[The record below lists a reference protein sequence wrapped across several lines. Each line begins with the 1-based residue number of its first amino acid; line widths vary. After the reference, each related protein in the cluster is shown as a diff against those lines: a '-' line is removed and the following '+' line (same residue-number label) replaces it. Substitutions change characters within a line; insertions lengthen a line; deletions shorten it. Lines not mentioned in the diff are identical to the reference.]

1 MTRYRIIEE
10 DDSLFHLPFV
20 DIVLTIFLIILFPI
34 GIIYLIV
41 KACNHAR
48 DRKYHNAMMSSQATE
63 DTVGS
68 IASLAAA
75 RENGWLKPKDFDK
88 LKNKRVR
95 KLKRL

>member
-1 MTRYRIIEE
+1 MTRYHIIEE
-10 DDSLFHLPFV
+10 DDSPFLPFV
-20 DIVLTIFLIILFPI
+20 DIVLTIFLILLFPI

-48 DRKYHNAMMSSQATE
+48 DRKYHNAMMSSQATG
-63 DTVGS
+63 DTVDS

-75 RENGWLKPKDFDK
+75 RENGWLKPEDFDK